1 MLVLITI
8 LASTFTAG
16 IKVQVS
22 YASYGE
28 RSSDVT
34 DYNGKLTTKHTSEEE
49 FNVESKDDIDE
60 QKFAESKDKWNFNNT
75 NDWIKFAYVDGN
87 KTRLIVGIKDTG
99 DLNILEEIAEKHEAI
114 IVSKISFKDK
124 IKAIVVEL
132 PIISVSKFVEDA
144 RALGLTSYIEPDMKV
159 QVEFEPND
167 PYWGLQ
173 WGPRKIEAN
182 WAWNVTLGSSSVLV
196 AVIDTGIDYE
206 HPDLAA
212 NYVPLGYDWVNY
224 DSDPLDDYGHGTHC
238 AGIIAAVINNSLGIA
253 GLAQVKIMAEKCL
266 DSWGYGYWDWVASGI
281 IHAVDAG
288 ADIISMSFGGYA
300 DSQLLHDAIRYAY
313 DAGVLL
319 VAAAGN
325 DNTNMK
331 HYPAC
336 YDEVIAVAATDEYDN
351 KAYFSNWGGWI
362 ELAAPGV
369 NIYSTMP
376 TYYVT
381 LNDFG
386 YSMNYDY
393 LSGTSM
399 ACPHVSGV
407 AALLWSLY
415 PNKTRDW
422 IRLWLQYTADDLGSP
437 GFDVYYGYGRI
448 NVRKAVEELPPAHEL
463 VAYQWTT
470 PLYVEP
476 GTTGIIN
483 ATVLNFGETNET
495 DITVQLIANGTIVDS
510 VTIGSLTAGEEISVS
525 LSWTPVIEGLYNL
538 TLYVVPVLGETIL
551 ENNMLQKYIYV
562 GFPVKAVVLHS
573 AGNVFSEIITN
584 WQVLN
589 NEWYLFGDTMVC
601 IDYTTLNKEGITYE
615 DIAATEA
622 DVLII
627 SCAADPYLGWE
638 FTDSEIDAITRY
650 VHEGHGLIV
659 TAGTLYYMVPN
670 NNKLAS
676 LLGLN
681 ENIRWYATWSDLLHL
696 INTTHPLFTKV
707 PNPLV
712 FPQVGTAL
720 PDDGIWDM
728 NELAGGKYI
737 ALGHYQESAIVA
749 YRGLVYISPWLEI
762 IPPYYRHH
770 LQLLYNAIT
779 WSRYQKPEHE
789 LVTSLEAPSLLKP
802 GESSLL
808 NATVCNMGVNNET
821 DVDLFLLIN
830 GTVVNS
836 TRIPEL
842 LTGECY
848 TISYLW
854 TPTVEGLYNVTASA
868 LPVLDEEFILN
879 NVDTKMVLVREIV
892 VENVLVYTDDYAL
905 PPSERYPIVALENLG
920 INYTHYSDDPYGF
933 VRALTT
939 QRWDLVIVSHNN
951 YYAFGNN
958 WDELE
963 EYVLNGGLLILST
976 FDIDGSHSE
985 PTTLWSTLGVEW
997 SSDMYYPEPVYRWI
1011 PTHPIFT
1018 TPNMVGDLTS
1028 YVEGY
1033 IDDGDHVRAT
1043 TGIPIAG
1050 FTSSPTT
1057 GHAAIVVGNGGRTVL
1072 MSFLVSEFRYD
1083 EDGDGKL
1090 DAVEL
1095 WENAIAFLAMPVEH
1109 ELTVSLDAP
1118 AYLELGNSIVLNA
1131 TVVNRGLNNE
1141 TDVELYLLIDGT
1153 PVNSTVIPELLVGE
1167 CYTISYLWTPKTGSY
1182 NVTVYAPPV
1191 LEEEYTTNNV
1201 VSKVV
1206 AVFFYKRFC
1215 LPHKWIGGGY
1225 PMGWHAD
1232 DGCWEYTLPFDFPFY
1247 SVNYSTIYISS
1258 NGLITFLEPDYS
1270 YINSISELA
1279 HKLAIAP
1286 AWDDWTT
1293 YSPYDI
1299 YVWENSTH
1307 VGIRWRVAH
1316 LSTGAEANFEVILK
1330 IDGTIYFNYGY
1341 NDGPISAT
1349 IGISNGVNHI
1359 LAQEQERIDYIDTI
1373 VFTPFYR
1380 DVAVYN
1386 ATVYPNRVFSGEPVN
1401 INVTVLNE
1409 GEKPENFNV
1418 SVYITQ
1424 TGTALSIPALSEPI
1438 EHHPAD
1444 AMWIEPSSIDLTGY
1458 TTGQKFNVTVWLNVT
1473 EPCYSWQFKIYF
1485 NNTYLN
1491 AIRAGYTA
1499 GSTSEFFEGLT
1510 TLPLPPRI
1518 DNDVGYVLYAESLL
1532 GEGQRDPG
1540 YGSLAWIEF
1549 NVTDASIL
1557 EQLVSGTSILEF
1569 DSNWSYYMTPDLEY
1583 RYPSLYGCVYG
1594 VSPPSPPPAPPPS
1607 PPTQLIGREEVYLLP
1622 KTNVTLTFTWN
1633 TTEVAVG
1640 NYTIVASVEPA
1651 KHEANLTNN
1660 MLVAGIVEIMSQH
1673 DVAVTDIKTSRTWI
1687 YQTNPL
1693 DFNVTVENKGDFIE
1707 NITLTL
1713 YYNISSEGII
1723 SQATITNLEPGE
1735 NITITLTWDT
1745 AEIPPCH
1752 NYTIVATVT
1761 IKAPDNNPADNI
1773 YVNGAIRVKLFG
1785 DVNDDQVIDISDLS
1799 ITAQAYGS
1807 YPGHPRWLLAADI
1820 NMNLSVDI
1828 CDLALIAKNY
1838 GKAC

>member
-1 MLVLITI
+1 M
-8 LASTFTAG
+8 
-16 IKVQVS
+16 
-22 YASYGE
+22 
-28 RSSDVT
+28 
-34 DYNGKLTTKHTSEEE
+34 
-49 FNVESKDDIDE
+49 
-60 QKFAESKDKWNFNNT
+60 
-75 NDWIKFAYVDGN
+75 
-87 KTRLIVGIKDTG
+87 
-99 DLNILEEIAEKHEAI
+99 
-114 IVSKISFKDK
+114 
-124 IKAIVVEL
+124 
-132 PIISVSKFVEDA
+132 
-144 RALGLTSYIEPDMKV
+144 GLH
-159 QVEFEPND
+159 
-167 PYWGLQ
+167 WGT
-173 WGPRKIEAN
+173 RKIEAN

-266 DSWGYGYWDWVASGI
+266 NSWGYGYWDWVASGI

-300 DSQLLHDAIRYAY
+300 DSQLLHDAIKYAY
-313 DAGVLL
+313 DTGVLL

-351 KAYFSNWGGWI
+351 KAYFSNWGDWI

-422 IRLWLQYTADDLGSP
+422 IRLWLRCTADDLGSP

-448 NVRKAVEELPPAHEL
+448 NVRKAVEELPPVHEL

-470 PLYVEP
+470 PPYVEP
-476 GTTGIIN
+476 GTAGIIN
-483 ATVLNFGETNET
+483 ATVLNFGETDET
-495 DITVQLIANGTIVDS
+495 DVTVQLIANGTIVDS
-510 VTIGSLTAGEEISVS
+510 VTIGSLTAGDEISVS
-525 LSWTPVIEGLYNL
+525 LSWTPMIEGLYNL
-538 TLYVVPVLGETIL
+538 TLYVVPVPGETIL
-551 ENNMLQKYIYV
+551 ENNVLQKYIYV

-573 AGNVFSEIITN
+573 AGNIFSNIITN

-589 NEWYLFGDTMVC
+589 NEWYLFGDTMVY
-601 IDYTTLNKEGITYE
+601 IDYTTLNKERITYE

-638 FTDSEIDAITRY
+638 FTDLEINAITHY

-670 NNKLAS
+670 NNKLAP

-681 ENIRWYATWSDLLHL
+681 ESIRWDITGTDLLHL
-696 INTTHPLFTKV
+696 MKTTHPLFTKV

-712 FPQVGTAL
+712 FPYIGTAL

-737 ALGHYQESAIVA
+737 ALGHYQESAIVV
-749 YRGLVYISPWLEI
+749 YRGSVYISPWLEI
-762 IPPYYRHH
+762 IPPYYHHH
-770 LQLLYNAIT
+770 LQLLYNAII

-789 LVTSLEAPSLLKP
+789 LVTCLEAPSFLKP
-802 GESSLL
+802 GESSLI
-808 NATVCNMGVNNET
+808 NATVYNRGLSNESN
-821 DVDLFLLIN
+821 VELQLLIN
-830 GTVVNS
+830 GSVVDS
-836 TRIPEL
+836 VVIPEL
-842 LTGECY
+842 PVDSSY
-848 TISYLW
+848 TLNYSW
-854 TPTVEGLYNVTASA
+854 TPVTKGTYNITAYAS
-868 LPVLDEEFILN
+868 PVPGENITIN
-879 NVDTKMVLVREIV
+879 NVAMK
-892 VENVLVYTDDYAL
+892 NV
-905 PPSERYPIVALENLG
+905 
-920 INYTHYSDDPYGF
+920 F
-933 VRALTT
+933 VRFVKHVL
-939 QRWDLVIVSHNN
+939 WDDVH
-951 YYAFGNN
+951 
-958 WDELE
+958 
-963 EYVLNGGLLILST
+963 
-976 FDIDGSHSE
+976 
-985 PTTLWSTLGVEW
+985 
-997 SSDMYYPEPVYRWI
+997 
-1011 PTHPIFT
+1011 
-1018 TPNMVGDLTS
+1018 
-1028 YVEGY
+1028 
-1033 IDDGDHVRAT
+1033 
-1043 TGIPIAG
+1043 
-1050 FTSSPTT
+1050 
-1057 GHAAIVVGNGGRTVL
+1057 
-1072 MSFLVSEFRYD
+1072 
-1083 EDGDGKL
+1083 DGDGDSL
-1090 DAVEL
+1090 TGNYLLLYRLLNSSGFIVDELTSGTITSELLVNYDILVLIDPEYDFSSSEISAIHNWVLSGGGLIVIPDAGYPSTLNTIMAPYGVQLTRVISGYGVTTNIVPHPITMNVESIYYDL
-1095 WENAIAFLAMPVEH
+1095 AWELAVSPPSNTLAWTLEGYAFLSASAGGEMVVISDSNIMDNDRLGMADNTQLMLNIFNWVGTKYEH
-1109 ELTVSLDAP
+1109 ELAVTLDAP

-1131 TVVNRGLNNE
+1131 TVGNRGLNNE

-1182 NVTVYAPPV
+1182 NITVYAPPV
-1191 LEEEYTTNNV
+1191 SEEEYTTNNI
-1201 VSKVV
+1201 VSRIV

-1215 LPHKWIGGGY
+1215 LPHKWIGDGD

-1247 SVNYSTIYISS
+1247 NVNYSTIYISS

-1286 AWDDWTT
+1286 AWDDWKT

-1307 VGIRWRVAH
+1307 VGIRWHVAH
-1316 LSTGAEANFEVILK
+1316 HSTGAEANFEVILK
-1330 IDGTIYFNYGY
+1330 KDGTIYFNYGR
-1341 NDGPISAT
+1341 NDGRISAT

-1401 INVTVLNE
+1401 INVTVLNV

-1418 SVYITQ
+1418 SVYVTQ
-1424 TGTALSIPALSEPI
+1424 TGTALSVSVLSEPI

-1444 AMWIEPSSIDLTGY
+1444 AMWIEPSCIDLTGY

-1473 EPCYSWQFKIYF
+1473 EASYVWQFKIYF

-1499 GSTSEFFEGLT
+1499 GLQREFFEGLT
-1510 TLPLPPRI
+1510 TISVEPQI
-1518 DNDVGYVLYAESLL
+1518 DNDVGYVLYGETLI

-1594 VSPPSPPPAPPPS
+1594 VSPPPPPPS

-1640 NYTIVASVEPA
+1640 NYTIVASIEPA

-1761 IKAPDNNPADNI
+1761 IEAPDNNPADNI

-1820 NMNLSVDI
+1820 NM
-1828 CDLALIAKNY
+1828 
-1838 GKAC
+1838 